1 MERIAR
7 PRSRPVDELQSKQG
21 SRERGT
27 SGARPNENYLFKL
40 YHFQII
46 FAPMSDITIYNSL
59 SRQKEK
65 FEPLHA
71 PNVGLYVCGPTV
83 YNDVHLGNV
92 RTFSSFDMIYRYL
105 VFAGYK
111 VRYVRNITDAGHLT
125 NERGEGVNRMESQA
139 KLESL
144 EPMEIVQKYTVGF
157 HDICNLFNL
166 KPPTIEPTAT
176 GHIIE
181 QIEMIET
188 LIENGFAYEV
198 NGSVYFDVKAFNE
211 KYKYGELSGRNIDEL
226 IAGYRDLD
234 GQDEKKNSIDFAL
247 WKAAT
252 PAHIMQWRSPWG
264 QGFPGWHLECSAMS
278 TKYLGKQFDIH
289 GGGMDLKF
297 PHHECEIAQNIGAC
311 GIAPVRYWMHANMLN
326 FNGQKMS
333 KSLGNSILPIELI
346 TGNHVLLDKAY
357 SPMTIRFLFL
367 QTHYS
372 SELDI
377 NIKGLQDAEKGLN
390 KLMEARKEIQNL
402 NVQIPNSTGQKSDI
416 DLKIQKL
423 CDDCKANMDD
433 DFNTPRTIAS
443 LFELTTIIN
452 SIKDGN
458 IKREQVHSSSVILL
472 QQTFED
478 YLITVF
484 GLRPIEENNSG
495 KLDDVIQMLI
505 SMRKEA
511 KLKKD
516 FATSD
521 KIRNELLEKG
531 IQLKDEKDGSMS
543 WTLN

>member
-1 MERIAR
+1 LHTM
-7 PRSRPVDELQSKQG
+7 SEL
-21 SRERGT
+21 
-27 SGARPNENYLFKL
+27 
-40 YHFQII
+40 H
-46 FAPMSDITIYNSL
+46 IYNSL
-59 SRQKEK
+59 TRQKEK

-105 VFAGYK
+105 VFCGYK

-125 NERGEGVNRMESQA
+125 NDRGEGVNRMESQA
-139 KLESL
+139 KLERL

-157 HDICNLFNL
+157 HEICSLFNM
-166 KPPTIEPTAT
+166 KSPTIEPTAT

-188 LIENGFAYEV
+188 LMEKGFAYEK

-211 KYKYGELSGRNIDEL
+211 TYTYGELSGRNIDEL

-264 QGFPGWHLECSAMS
+264 MGFPGWHLECSVMS
-278 TKYLGKQFDIH
+278 TKYLGKEFDIH

-297 PHHECEIAQNIGAC
+297 PHHECEIAQNVGAC
-311 GIAPVRYWMHANMLN
+311 GTAPVRYWMHTNMLN

-333 KSLGNSILPIELI
+333 KSLGNSILPIEFI
-346 TGNHVLLDKAY
+346 TGNHPLLDKAY
-357 SPMTIRFLFL
+357 SPMVLRFLFL
-367 QTHYS
+367 QSHYS

-377 NIKGLQDAEKGLN
+377 NIKGLQDAEKGL
-390 KLMEARKEIQNL
+390 KRLMEARSIIKNL
-402 NVQIPNSTGQKSDI
+402 NALGSELSATDTQIAEA
-416 DLKIQKL
+416 
-423 CDDCKANMDD
+423 CAECKTNMND
-433 DFNTPRTIAS
+433 DFNTAKTIAC
-443 LFELTTIIN
+443 LFELSSIIN
-452 SIKDGN
+452 SLKDGN
-458 IKREQVHSSSVILL
+458 IKAEQVQPASVALL
-472 QQTFED
+472 EKTFDD
-478 YLITVF
+478 YLIDVF
-484 GLRPIEENNSG
+484 GLKPLEDNNNS
-495 KLDDVIQMLI
+495 KLDVAMQVLI
-505 SMRKEA
+505 DIRKEA

-521 KIRNELLEKG
+521 KIRHELLEKG
-531 IQLKDEKDGSMS
+531 IQLKDEKDGSVS
-543 WTLN
+543 YSFN

>member
-1 MERIAR
+1 M
-7 PRSRPVDELQSKQG
+7 SEL
-21 SRERGT
+21 
-27 SGARPNENYLFKL
+27 
-40 YHFQII
+40 H
-46 FAPMSDITIYNSL
+46 IYNSL
-59 SRQKEK
+59 TRQKEK

-105 VFAGYK
+105 VFCGYK

-139 KLESL
+139 KLERL

-157 HDICNLFNL
+157 HEICTLFNM
-166 KPPTIEPTAT
+166 KSPTIEPTAT

-188 LIENGFAYEV
+188 LMEKGFAYEK
-198 NGSVYFDVKAFNE
+198 NGSVYFDVNAFNE
-211 KYKYGELSGRNIDEL
+211 TYTYGELSGRNIDEL

-264 QGFPGWHLECSAMS
+264 MGFPGWHLECSVMS
-278 TKYLGKQFDIH
+278 TKYLGKEFDIH

-297 PHHECEIAQNIGAC
+297 PHHECEIAQNVGAC
-311 GIAPVRYWMHANMLN
+311 GTVPVRYWMHTNMLN

-333 KSLGNSILPIELI
+333 KSLGNSILPIEFI
-346 TGNHVLLDKAY
+346 TGNHPLLDKAY
-357 SPMTIRFLFL
+357 SPMVLRFLFL
-367 QTHYS
+367 QSHYS

-377 NIKGLQDAEKGLN
+377 NIKGLQDAEKGL
-390 KLMEARKEIQNL
+390 KRLMEARSIIKNL
-402 NVQIPNSTGQKSDI
+402 NALGSELSATDTQIAEA
-416 DLKIQKL
+416 
-423 CDDCKANMDD
+423 CAECKTNMND
-433 DFNTPRTIAS
+433 DFNTAKTIAC
-443 LFELTTIIN
+443 LFELSSIIN
-452 SIKDGN
+452 SLKDGN
-458 IKREQVHSSSVILL
+458 IKAEQVQPTSVALL
-472 QQTFED
+472 EKTFDD
-478 YLITVF
+478 YLIDVF
-484 GLRPIEENNSG
+484 GLKPLEDNNNS
-495 KLDDVIQMLI
+495 KLDVAMQVLI
-505 SMRKEA
+505 DIRKEA

-521 KIRNELLEKG
+521 KIRHELLEKG
-531 IQLKDEKDGSMS
+531 IQLKDEKDGSVS
-543 WTLN
+543 YSFN

>member
-1 MERIAR
+1 M
-7 PRSRPVDELQSKQG
+7 SEL
-21 SRERGT
+21 
-27 SGARPNENYLFKL
+27 
-40 YHFQII
+40 H
-46 FAPMSDITIYNSL
+46 IYNSL
-59 SRQKEK
+59 TRQKEK

-105 VFAGYK
+105 IFCGYK

-139 KLESL
+139 KLERL

-157 HDICNLFNL
+157 HEICSLFNM
-166 KPPTIEPTAT
+166 KSPTIEPTAT

-188 LIENGFAYEV
+188 LMEKGFAYEK

-211 KYKYGELSGRNIDEL
+211 TYTYGELSGRNIDEL

-264 QGFPGWHLECSAMS
+264 MGFPGWHLECSVMS
-278 TKYLGKQFDIH
+278 TKYLGKEFDIH

-297 PHHECEIAQNIGAC
+297 PHHECEIAQNVGAC
-311 GIAPVRYWMHANMLN
+311 GTAPVRYWMHTNMLN

-333 KSLGNSILPIELI
+333 KSLGNSILPIEFI
-346 TGNHVLLDKAY
+346 TGNHPLLDKAY
-357 SPMTIRFLFL
+357 SPMVLRFLFL
-367 QTHYS
+367 QSHYS

-377 NIKGLQDAEKGLN
+377 NIKGLQDAEKGL
-390 KLMEARKEIQNL
+390 KRLMEARSIIKNL
-402 NVQIPNSTGQKSDI
+402 NALGSELSATDTQIAEA
-416 DLKIQKL
+416 
-423 CDDCKANMDD
+423 CAECKTNMND
-433 DFNTPRTIAS
+433 DFNTAKTIAC
-443 LFELTTIIN
+443 LFELSSIIN
-452 SIKDGN
+452 SLKDGN
-458 IKREQVHSSSVILL
+458 IKAEQVQPASVVLL
-472 QQTFED
+472 EKTFDD
-478 YLITVF
+478 YLIDVF
-484 GLRPIEENNSG
+484 GLKPLEDNNNS
-495 KLDDVIQMLI
+495 KLDVAMQVLI
-505 SMRKEA
+505 DIRKEA

-521 KIRNELLEKG
+521 KIRHELLEKG
-531 IQLKDEKDGSMS
+531 IQLKDEKDGSVS
-543 WTLN
+543 YSFN